1 MSKNIRRNKII
12 SNVILLVIILGGLCW
27 VCSRFIHFGD
37 VRYTDNAQVKQHITP
52 VNTRV
57 QGFIKKIY
65 FEEYQQV
72 KKGDTLLVIEDAE
85 YRLRLA
91 QAEANYQN
99 ALVGKD
105 AMHTTINTTQSNI
118 FATEASIEEARVRLQ
133 NAEADYRR
141 YTGLMKEEAVT
152 PQQFDRVKTEYEAAK
167 ARYEQLSQQKESTS
181 LVKHEQTQR
190 LEQNDANI
198 KLAEAALNLAKLNLS
213 YTVIVA
219 TTDGVT
225 GRKNIH
231 EGELVQPGQTMVTIV
246 DATDKWVIANYK
258 ETQTTDMKEGQTV
271 EIEVDAVPGVTYQG
285 VIESISDA
293 TGASYSLMPQDN
305 SAGNFVKVE
314 QRIPVRI
321 AFTKANSAENLARL
335 RAGMNVECY
344 VNDKE

>member
-1 MSKNIRRNKII
+1 MAEQKRDYYE
-12 SNVILLVIILGGLCW
+12 VLGIQR
-27 VCSRFIHFGD
+27 SASED
-37 VRYTDNAQVKQHITP
+37 E
-52 VNTRV
+52 
-57 QGFIKKIY
+57 IKK
-65 FEEYQQV
+65 
-72 KKGDTLLVIEDAE
+72 A
-85 YRLRLA
+85 YRKLA
-91 QAEANYQN
+91 KQYHPDLNP
-99 ALVGKD
+99 G
-105 AMHTTINTTQSNI
+105 
-118 FATEASIEEARVRLQ
+118 
-133 NAEADYRR
+133 NAEAEQKF
-141 YTGLMKEEAVT
+141 KEVNEA
-152 PQQFDRVKTEYEAAK
+152 YEVLSDANKK
-167 ARYEQLSQQKESTS
+167 ARYDQLSRQKESTS
-181 LVKHEQTQR
+181 LVKREQTQR
-190 LEQNDANI
+190 LEQNEANI

-246 DATDKWVIANYK
+246 DETDKWVIANYK

-271 EIEVDAVPGVTYQG
+271 EIEVDAVPGVTFQG

-321 AFTKANSAENLARL
+321 AFTEANSAENLARL
-335 RAGMNVECY
+335 RAGMNAECY